1 MIPDRTSPQGILGVA
16 SRRPLRPGELDA
28 LSLYISDVERKLR
41 SAREALRAA
50 STGEHVNLSLSHDG
64 AALNLTLPGAPPHTV
79 RVPTQD
85 AHLAMHFLVQTL
97 RNRQGDAAKPHP
109 IGTAGAPTA
118 ADLEALARASKK
130 RPSVATP
137 RLAPLALSLD
147 DLGL

>member
-1 MIPDRTSPQGILGVA
+1 MTPDHIAPESILA
-16 SRRPLRPGELDA
+16 AARKRPLRPGELDA
-28 LSLYISDVERKLR
+28 LSLYITGLERQAR

-79 RVPTQD
+79 RLPTQD
-85 AHLAMHFLVQTL
+85 PHLAMRFLVQTL
-97 RNRQGDAAKPHP
+97 RARLPTAPNP

-118 ADLEALARASKK
+118 ADLAALAKAS
-130 RPSVATP
+130 RRQPSVTTP
-137 RLAPLALSLD
+137 RPAPLALSLA